1 MSDAL
6 PVRARV
12 RAFLRE
18 HHVMTLAT
26 HDADG
31 PWAAA
36 VFYADYGDGDDDF
49 RFVFLSSP
57 TTRHAQAIAQHPR
70 VAATIQRD
78 YDEWPQI
85 RGMQIEGDAR
95 VLAGDDETRA
105 RAAYA
110 ARFPSVG
117 NVARAPA
124 VIVRAL
130 AKVRWY
136 ELVARRLRLI
146 DNTLGFGH
154 SDEFVAR

>member
-1 MSDAL
+1 MPEAL

-12 RAFLRE
+12 LAFLRE

-31 PWAAA
+31 IWAAA
-36 VFYADYGDGDDDF
+36 VFYADYAIGDGDF

-57 TTRHAQAIAQHPR
+57 ATRHAQAIAQHPC

-85 RGMQIEGDAR
+85 RGMQIEGDVR
-95 VLAGDDETRA
+95 LLAGDDEARA
-105 RAAYA
+105 RAIYA

-124 VIVRAL
+124 VIVHAL

-146 DNTLGFGH
+146 DNTIGFGH
-154 SDEFVAR
+154 SDEIVAG